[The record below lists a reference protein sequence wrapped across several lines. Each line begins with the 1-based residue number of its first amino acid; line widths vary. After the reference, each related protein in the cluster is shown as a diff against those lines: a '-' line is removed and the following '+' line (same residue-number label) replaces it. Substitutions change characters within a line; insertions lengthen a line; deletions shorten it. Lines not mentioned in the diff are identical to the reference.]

1 MNERQLIAGSGQ
13 DQHPDAQMLVDGVP
27 LAVS

>member
-1 MNERQLIAGSGQ
+1 MNERQHIAGSGQ
-13 DQHPDAQMLVDGVP
+13 GKHAGAQMLVDGVP